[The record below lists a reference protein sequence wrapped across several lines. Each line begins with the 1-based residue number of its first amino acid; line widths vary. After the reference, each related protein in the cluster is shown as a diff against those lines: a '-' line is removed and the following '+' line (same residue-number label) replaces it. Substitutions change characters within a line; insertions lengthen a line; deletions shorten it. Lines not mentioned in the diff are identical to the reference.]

1 MTKNKIISMLE
12 SGVVLPGLLGAMTL
26 CGCQNNVKTAEAVS
40 SAVSTIDTLQHTEV
54 DTIYSFFGHK
64 LSLKDSVFQQIKE
77 IASKDDFLSVEE
89 KWLKTG
95 KVKWDINI
103 THEGIILF
111 SSVDPDDKRMTEVVS
126 YLNVIYG
133 KPYEYE
139 TCFNIKWSSS
149 KDSTDIFAG
158 NCTLVYLHGTHT
170 DKSGTFL
177 TF

>member
-1 MTKNKIISMLE
+1 MLE
-12 SGVVLPGLLGAMTL
+12 SGVVLPGLFGAMTL
-26 CGCQNNVKTAEAVS
+26 CGCQNNVKTSVNTAV
-40 SAVSTIDTLQHTEV
+40 AVYANDTLQQT

-64 LSLKDSVFQQIKE
+64 LSLKDSVLPQIKE
-77 IASKDDFLSVEE
+77 IASKDDFLSVEG

-95 KVKWDINI
+95 KVKWEINI

-111 SSVDPDDKRMTEVVS
+111 SNVNPDDKRMAEVVS